1 VRRHRYLNADAW
13 LLTYADLVT
22 NLLVFFVMLLSAAA
36 ISNPR
41 MQQIIEGISGSQS
54 PASLGAI
61 KKEVEARIRE
71 ENLQNLV
78 RARLTAEGL
87 EMSLN
92 SGLVFDSGRADVR
105 EGAMVKLDAMLGVLI
120 PHAERYQF
128 AVEGHADPEAV
139 LPGGRFDSNW
149 DLSFARA
156 NMVRARLEQMGVPR
170 QRLRVEGYADT
181 RPLPEEALAGL
192 DEAER
197 MSRLRRVVVR
207 AY

>member
-1 VRRHRYLNADAW
+1 MRRHRYLKTDAW

-22 NLLVFFVMLLSAAA
+22 NLLVFFIMLLSAAA

-41 MQQIIEGISGSQS
+41 MQQIVEGISGSRS
-54 PASLGAI
+54 PVSLAAI
-61 KKEVEARIRE
+61 KKRVDARIKDEKLE
-71 ENLQNLV
+71 ELV

-105 EGAMVKLDAMLGVLI
+105 PGSMPKLDAMLTVLI
-120 PHAERYQF
+120 PHAERYHF
-128 AVEGHADPEAV
+128 AIEGHADPESV
-139 LPGGRFDSNW
+139 IPGGRFASNW

-156 NMVRARLEQMGVPR
+156 NIVRQRLEDMGVPR
-170 QRLRVEGYADT
+170 ERLRVEGYADT
-181 RPLPEEALAGL
+181 RPLPEAELEGL
-192 DEAER
+192 DAQER
-197 MSRLRRVVVR
+197 LSRHRRVVVR